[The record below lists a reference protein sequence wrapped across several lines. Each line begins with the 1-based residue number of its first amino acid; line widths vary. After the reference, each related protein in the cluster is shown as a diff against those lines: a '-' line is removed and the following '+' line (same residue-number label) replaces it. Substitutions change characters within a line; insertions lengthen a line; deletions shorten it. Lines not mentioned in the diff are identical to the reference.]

1 MSPVDTKSKIT
12 PKKLATH
19 LGRIV
24 YGERPSEIMNSIRP
38 FKAISNLVGEERLL
52 DELAWL
58 LYFAVDAG
66 VIAGLLEHRERE
78 EVQQAFFDTLRKRIS
93 STFVNTLKMRILE
106 YQKAV
111 KNAGEDRCCVGWRFV
126 EFCGL
131 GENAA
136 VAVAGTLL
144 FSSTAK
150 HARELVEKYRLA
162 S

>member
-1 MSPVDTKSKIT
+1 MSSVDTKIT

-24 YGERPSEIMNSIRP
+24 YSEQPSKIIQVRP
-38 FKAISNLVGEERLL
+38 FKAVCNLIGEERLL
-52 DELAWL
+52 DEVAWL

-78 EVQQAFFDTLRKRIS
+78 VVRQAFFETLRIKIGSR
-93 STFVNTLKMRILE
+93 FVNTLKTRIVE
-106 YQKAV
+106 YEKAI
-111 KNAGEDRCCVGWRFV
+111 KSTPEDRLCVGWRFV

-131 GENAA
+131 GENPA
-136 VAVAGTLL
+136 VALAVTLL
-144 FSSTAK
+144 FSSTSK
-150 HARELVEKYRLA
+150 QARELVEKYRLA